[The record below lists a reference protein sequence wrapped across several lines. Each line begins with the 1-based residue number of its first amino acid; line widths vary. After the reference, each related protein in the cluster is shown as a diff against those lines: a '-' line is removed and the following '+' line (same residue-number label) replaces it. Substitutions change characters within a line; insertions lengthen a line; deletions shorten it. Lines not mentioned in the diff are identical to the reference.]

1 MILLALDENL
11 DPSLVSDLLKKAGIK
26 VVGEPSAP
34 FAVFD
39 QSLDGLLQRT
49 SKADAAVR
57 SL

>member
-11 DPSLVSDLLKKAGIK
+11 DPSLVSDLLKIAGIK

-39 QSLDGLLQRT
+39 QSLDGLLQQRPRLT
-49 SKADAAVR
+49 R
-57 SL
+57 PP